1 MKTVNWGRAML
12 SVFGAPV
19 LLVLSGCA
27 AEEAAT
33 RPEPAAIPGPA
44 AQVVAGPKEAKD
56 ILLRM
61 AGYLA
66 QAPRFSVNVQ
76 GNYDVVQGSGQ
87 KIEFGEMRK
96 ITVSRPN
103 GLRVEAEHSD
113 GEQHLVLYDGKNI
126 TVFSPSQNVYAQASK
141 PGGIDEAVQ
150 YFLKDL
156 HMRLPLAALLLSR
169 FPEEIQRRTRSLDYV
184 ERTEIEWRP
193 THHLAGRTET
203 VDYQVWIAEG
213 AQPLLLRAVLTYP
226 GSRATASGRI
236 PDSRAIAKGPTPVS
250 KATPNDSPT
259 GKITRTTTITA
270 ALTTEGATTMTTM
283 TGTVAKSRPW
293 RSAQRQ

>member
-1 MKTVNWGRAML
+1 MKTVRCGWAL
-12 SVFGAPV
+12 HAALCAPV

-27 AEEAAT
+27 VQRAAT
-33 RPEPAAIPGPA
+33 RPEPPA
-44 AQVVAGPKEAKD
+44 AQGLAPQALAEPTEAKD

-61 AGYLA
+61 AKFLS
-66 QAPRFSVNVQ
+66 QTQRFSVNILS
-76 GNYDVVQGSGQ
+76 GYDVVQESGQ
-87 KIEFGEMRK
+87 KIEFGETRK

-113 GEQHLVLYDGKNI
+113 GEQHLVLYDGKDI

-169 FPEEIQRRTRSLDYV
+169 FPEAIQRRTRSLDDV
-184 ERTEIEWRP
+184 ERTEIEGRP

-213 AQPLLLRAVLTYP
+213 AQPLPLRVVLTYKNAEGQP
-226 GSRATASGRI
+226 QFRAEFSDWNLAPEIQDTQFAF
-236 PDSRAIAKGPTPVS
+236 TP
-250 KATPNDSPT
+250 P
-259 GKITRTTTITA
+259 
-270 ALTTEGATTMTTM
+270 EGARKISFLAQLPKFALEGTTNPEQ
-283 TGTVAKSRPW
+283 TGEQK
-293 RSAQRQ
+293 

>member
-1 MKTVNWGRAML
+1 ML

-19 LLVLSGCA
+19 LLILSGCA

-33 RPEPAAIPGPA
+33 RAEPPMDQGPTPQA
-44 AQVVAGPKEAKD
+44 VSEPTEAKD

-61 AGYLA
+61 AGFLA
-66 QAPRFSVNVQ
+66 QTPRFSVNVR

-87 KIEFGEMRK
+87 KIEFGETRK

-113 GEQHLVLYDGKNI
+113 GEQHLVLYDGKDI

-141 PGGIDEAVQ
+141 PGGIDEAVM

-169 FPEEIQRRTRSLDYV
+169 FPEEIQRRTRLLDYV
-184 ERTEIEWRP
+184 ERTEIEGRP

-213 AQPLLLRAVLTYP
+213 AQPLPLRVVLTYKNAEGQP
-226 GSRATASGRI
+226 QFRAQFSDWNFS
-236 PDSRAIAKGPTPVS
+236 PEVQDSQFAFTPPEG
-250 KATPNDSPT
+250 AR
-259 GKITRTTTITA
+259 KISFLAQLPQIG
-270 ALTTEGATTMTTM
+270 LQGATTPMQS
-283 TGTVAKSRPW
+283 GGQK
-293 RSAQRQ
+293 